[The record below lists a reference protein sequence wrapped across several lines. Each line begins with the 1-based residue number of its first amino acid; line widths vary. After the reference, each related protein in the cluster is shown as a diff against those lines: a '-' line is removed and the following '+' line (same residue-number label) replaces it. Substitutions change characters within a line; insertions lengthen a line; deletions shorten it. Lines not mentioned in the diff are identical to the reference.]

1 MSGCPTHVA
10 TLEFQST
17 ATMLTFDDGM
27 GQRVTN
33 YPDALQALVSML
45 VELAGSRGE
54 VEDLLAEGLRGSA
67 WDNRHD

>member
-10 TLEFQST
+10 TLEFQTSVST
-17 ATMLTFDDGM
+17 ITFDDGR
-27 GQRVTN
+27 GQRITN
-33 YPDALQALVSML
+33 WPTTFEAMISML

-54 VEDLLAEGLRGSA
+54 IEDLLVEGLRGSA